1 MTHRILIEFVVDVP
15 DEGVAGDV
23 ETRLQ
28 IEHQARLCDVLQSVT
43 GYEPLRAPGQ
53 PGLLVSGEPVR
64 WSDEYQDWIGPE
76 DELDAAG

>member
-28 IEHQARLCDVLQSVT
+28 IEHHARLCDFLQSVT
-43 GYEPLRAPGQ
+43 GHEPLRAPSQ
-53 PGLLVSGEPVR
+53 PGLLVSGEPVL
-64 WSDEYQDWIGPE
+64 WSDDYQDWISPE
-76 DELDAAG
+76 DELDG